1 MYSHNIADINN
12 LQYMTYN
19 INIDDYIGRWGFSKQ
34 YIRNQ
39 LSGLKDKPV
48 NVRISS
54 LGGAVDDGLDI
65 RQQFI
70 DHGEV
75 TAYLYGFVASAA
87 TIVASGAKKVVA
99 SKYSMYLVHKVSNWV
114 DAWGQYNADQISDLI
129 EKLKANKLENDKFD
143 LVIANM
149 YAAKSHKSV
158 EEILDVLKEGRW
170 LTAQEAL
177 DLGFIDEIIEEKEDT
192 KINFSDYSE
201 KFNILGLPALPSTQS
216 NDQEDKDDNK
226 TNTLLNRILS
236 ALTGKQN
243 APSVIHGESIQENKL
258 KMKKDY
264 VKVNSVLNI
273 EGLEFGKE
281 NSVALTED
289 QIKTINDKID
299 SLESSLSDKDTQIE
313 NLKKNPGADTTDIEG
328 GEGKKEDVT
337 SSSMFNAVKDFI

>member
-1 MYSHNIADINN
+1 
-12 LQYMTYN
+12 MTYN

-70 DHGEV
+70 DHGNV
-75 TAYLYGFVASAA
+75 TAYLYGFVASSA
-87 TIVASGAKKVVA
+87 TIVASGAQKVVA

-114 DAWGQYNADQISDLI
+114 DAWGQYNADQIQDLI

-149 YAAKSHKSV
+149 YAAKSNKSV
-158 EEILDVLKEGRW
+158 DEILDVLKEGRW

-177 DLGFIDEIIEEKEDT
+177 DWGFIDEIIEDKEDT
-192 KINFSDYSE
+192 KINFSEYSE
-201 KFNILGLPALPSTQS
+201 KLNILGLPALPSNPS
-216 NDQEDKDDNK
+216 DKDGNEDK
-226 TNTLLNRILS
+226 TNNLLNRILS
-236 ALTGKQN
+236 ALCGKQN
-243 APSVIHGESIQENKL
+243 STPVEIPTKDNKL
-258 KMKKDY
+258 TMKKNY
-264 VKVNSVLNI
+264 VKVNSVLGI

-289 QIKTINDKID
+289 QIKTINDKIN

-328 GEGKKEDVT
+328 GEGKKEDVKA
-337 SSSMFNAVKDFI
+337 SSMFNAVKDFI